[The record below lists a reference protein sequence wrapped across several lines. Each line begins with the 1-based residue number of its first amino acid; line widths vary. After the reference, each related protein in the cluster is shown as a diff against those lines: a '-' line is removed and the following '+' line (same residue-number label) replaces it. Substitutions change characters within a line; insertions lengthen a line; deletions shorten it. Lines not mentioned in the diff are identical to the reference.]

1 MSISPES
8 GMIVLAAF
16 ALGMAAAPIKP
27 SFRDVTS
34 LLAAG

>member
-1 MSISPES
+1 
-8 GMIVLAAF
+8 
-16 ALGMAAAPIKP
+16 MAVATEPCTFVRKSQSSAVTSFKP